1 MEQTLALASAAAGA
15 PLWLGLAG
23 LRLRGF
29 LRRVGRV
36 VVEEEGRRGD
46 GEDGERPGWPGVAF

>member
-1 MEQTLALASAAAGA
+1 MEQTLALASASAGG
-15 PLWLGLAG
+15 PSLAG

-36 VVEEEGRRGD
+36 VVEGRRGD